1 MNRADRQIR
10 PSSGCPAVT
19 GMAQRMMATSRFSS
33 ISFGGEEL
41 AYTDT
46 EPADGKSGLFRVR
59 VFDKLACRP
68 VPDGQLRM
76 NMVSNMPTESSP
88 GGGREQLESPPSLSR
103 RDATDD
109 GNNACRYWS
118 AAPRDSWLPT
128 LVAHV
133 SNQPEGTGGTTSWHI
148 PSVLPTGRDW
158 WCVRTGDGSMGG
170 QKQATIFQ

>member
-10 PSSGCPAVT
+10 PSSGCPTVT
-19 GMAQRMMATSRFSS
+19 GTAQRMMATSRFGS

-41 AYTDT
+41 AYTDA

-76 NMVSNMPTESSP
+76 NMVSNRPTESSP

-118 AAPRDSWLPT
+118 AALVIVGCRRWWRTCRISLRAQAEQPPGTYPRSCPQ
-128 LVAHV
+128 A
-133 SNQPEGTGGTTSWHI
+133 EIGGGACAPATA
-148 PSVLPTGRDW
+148 
-158 WCVRTGDGSMGG
+158 VRVDRNRR
-170 QKQATIFQ
+170 